1 MPRQDLENLFEHYR
15 EIIHG
20 MPETFDSHQ
29 FIIKLAQVYQ
39 TQYIE
44 ALYAYRNRKYRRKPA
59 PFMVVHGIL
68 AKRLTSHRDLIERVL
83 PDKDSKD
90 IFGSKDSASRWKKRH
105 P

>member
-1 MPRQDLENLFEHYR
+1 MPQYDFSALYAHYP
-15 EIIHG
+15 EIIRD
-20 MPETFDSHQ
+20 MPKRFDSHE
-29 FIIKLAQVYQ
+29 FIIRLAQDHQ
-39 TQYIE
+39 PAYIE
-44 ALYAYRNRKYRRKPA
+44 ALYAYRNKRYRSKPA